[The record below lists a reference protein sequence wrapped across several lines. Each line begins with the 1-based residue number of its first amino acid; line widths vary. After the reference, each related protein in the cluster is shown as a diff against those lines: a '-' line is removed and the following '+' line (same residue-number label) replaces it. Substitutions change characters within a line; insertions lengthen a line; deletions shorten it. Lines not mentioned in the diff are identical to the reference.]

1 MNDFNIGDKRH
12 DGSTD
17 SGSPMRGAKEER
29 KQKNYNDDPTN
40 LIVNYLPVYFTEDH
54 LRELFSQYGHIE
66 SLIVMYNKHDYRKK
80 SKGYGFVKFST
91 AEEAAEAIKGVDG
104 TRVANKTIKV
114 SIARPGRARRSSNV
128 FVSRLP
134 VNWTDEDLQRAFS
147 EFGHIVES
155 RVLTFGDGV
164 SRRCGF
170 VRYDSDEEAKR
181 AMNSMKNYRPTPRDA
196 PLQVNLSVN
205 HSPDAR
211 HQNMEKELAL
221 NPRSDPFDFMPPW
234 MGHGDMFN
242 RPMPRGP
249 RYDEDDYMY
258 GGRMGGGMDFAG
270 FMQDPMS
277 NMPFSGKRMPH
288 DTGYFPEDYGSSYGG
303 DYGPRQ
309 NSRNSMDHPD
319 TKEFAMQGRQEYT
332 TWNNRNFD
340 SFDYK
345 KSSHK
350 TKTSNPCAGGSASK
364 SEGGTRVFIQNLP
377 EFYEET
383 HLKQLFSSYGE
394 ISEVTIQRDRNGKS
408 MQCGFVVFNV
418 SSHANSAH
426 EALDGVMLSTQT
438 LVIHVM

>member
-1 MNDFNIGDKRH
+1 
-12 DGSTD
+12 
-17 SGSPMRGAKEER
+17 
-29 KQKNYNDDPTN
+29 
-40 LIVNYLPVYFTEDH
+40 
-54 LRELFSQYGHIE
+54 
-66 SLIVMYNKHDYRKK
+66 
-80 SKGYGFVKFST
+80 
-91 AEEAAEAIKGVDG
+91 
-104 TRVANKTIKV
+104 
-114 SIARPGRARRSSNV
+114 
-128 FVSRLP
+128 
-134 VNWTDEDLQRAFS
+134 
-147 EFGHIVES
+147 
-155 RVLTFGDGV
+155 
-164 SRRCGF
+164 

-181 AMNSMKNYRPTPRDA
+181 AMNGMKNYRPTPRDA

-234 MGHGDMFN
+234 MGHGDMFD
-242 RPMPRGP
+242 RSMPRVP

-288 DTGYFPEDYGSSYGG
+288 DTGYFPEDYGSSFGG

-332 TWNNRNFD
+332 TWNNQSVD

-377 EFYEET
+377 GFYEET